1 MGSSLRRLLDEG
13 GLIVAP
19 GCHDALGARIAEKLG
34 FRAVYMSGNATA
46 AACLGKPDIGLLG
59 LSEMV
64 ARARGIASAVDV
76 PLICDADT
84 GYGGVHNVARTVQEY
99 EAAGVAGIHI
109 EDQVTPKK
117 CGAMPG
123 VQVVPLE
130 EAVARVRAAV
140 KARTRPDFV
149 VIARTDARAAV
160 DFVEALERAR
170 AFAAAGADMVFVE
183 DLQSRAEIEEVPRVV
198 TSVPLMFDVLE
209 AWPWSN
215 ISLPEL
221 ERLGYR
227 LVIYCLAATLTY
239 AKAVERLLRTIKE
252 VGHTRDAVASMM
264 DLHEY
269 EEILGLSHFNAHSEE
284 LEVEARGVLSEM
296 APGGASEQ
304 PCS

>member
-1 MGSSLRRLLDEG
+1 MGRSLRALLNEP
-13 GLIVAP
+13 GLVVAP

-34 FRAVYMSGNATA
+34 FKAVYMSGNATS

-76 PLICDADT
+76 PVICDADT
-84 GYGGVHNVARTVQEY
+84 GYGGVNNVARTVQEY

-109 EDQVTPKK
+109 EDQVIPKK

-140 KARTRPDFV
+140 KAKSRPDFI

-160 DFVEALERAR
+160 DFEEALRRAR

-183 DLQSRAEIEEVPRVV
+183 DLRSREEIEQVPKEI

-209 AWPWSN
+209 SWPWTN
-215 ISLPEL
+215 IPLPEL
-221 ERLGYR
+221 EAMGYK
-227 LVIYCLAATLTY
+227 LVIYCLAATFTY
-239 AKAVERLLRTIKE
+239 AKAVKNLFTSILEA
-252 VGHTRDAVASMM
+252 GHTRDVVDAMM

-269 EEILGLSHFNAHSEE
+269 EEILGLSSINARGEE
-284 LEVEARGVLSEM
+284 LAAEARQILCGQ
-296 APGGASEQ
+296 GKR
-304 PCS
+304 